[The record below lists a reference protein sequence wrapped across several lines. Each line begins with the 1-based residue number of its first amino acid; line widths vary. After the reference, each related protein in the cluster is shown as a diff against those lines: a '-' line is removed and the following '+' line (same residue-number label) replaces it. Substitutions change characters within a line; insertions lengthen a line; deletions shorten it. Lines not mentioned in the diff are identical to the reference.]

1 VTFFYFK
8 KKGKVNR
15 EREKEGERERERER
29 GGEGLIESDHTIL
42 PTFSFSLQVFR
53 LGPLSAS

>member
-1 VTFFYFK
+1 MKQTVVPNEIL
-8 KKGKVNR
+8 G
-15 EREKEGERERERER
+15 ERERER